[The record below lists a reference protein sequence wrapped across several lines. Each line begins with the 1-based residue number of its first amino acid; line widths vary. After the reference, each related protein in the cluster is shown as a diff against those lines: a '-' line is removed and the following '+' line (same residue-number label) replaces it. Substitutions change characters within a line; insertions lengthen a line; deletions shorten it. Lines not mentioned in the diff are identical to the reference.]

1 MQHFLKKVNQ
11 ALTLDPFDVFQAQ
24 TLMSPVG
31 RPARRPQQQ
40 AGAARLGAVLLM
52 LYERQQE
59 VHIVFAKRPQT
70 LKHHAGQVAFPGGR
84 QEPQETFAQTALRET
99 CEEIGICA
107 EEIQLLGQLTPIY
120 IPPSDFQ
127 VYPFVGWH
135 SGEPRFTPSADEVE
149 LILEVPLAHFQN
161 PQNRVLNEWIHP
173 FFRVDE
179 HKVWGGTAV
188 MLNEL
193 VERLAA
199 VQTPHTIN

>member
-1 MQHFLKKVNQ
+1 MQYFLNKVRQ
-11 ALTLDPFDVFQAQ
+11 ALTLEPFDVFSAQ
-24 TLMSPVG
+24 KQMAPVG
-31 RPARRPQQQ
+31 RPARRPVQQ
-40 AGAARLGAVLLM
+40 AGKARIGAVLLM
-52 LYERQQE
+52 LYERQNE
-59 VHIVFAKRPQT
+59 AHIVFAKRPQT

-84 QEPQETFAQTALRET
+84 NEPEETFDETALRET
-99 CEEIGICA
+99 YEEIGIPP
-107 EEIQLLGQLTPIY
+107 EQILLLGQLTPIY

-135 SGEPRFTPSADEVE
+135 REKPNFIPSADEVE

-161 PQNRVLNEWIHP
+161 PQNRVLDEWTYP

-188 MLNEL
+188 MLNEF

-199 VQTPHTIN
+199 VEAPLTIR